1 MIIYKYYVIFKKN
14 FFIFFS
20 IFFQGKN
27 LYKDLGF
34 DGWSGG
40 PGVKFKVNEMNE
52 MLNLTLN
59 LT

>member
-1 MIIYKYYVIFKKN
+1 MWFKLSNNTKYSIIFYD
-14 FFIFFS
+14 S